1 MALPPFADQH
11 LTLQVRNTAGLLLI
25 AIALQ
30 LPVIVSASLQP
41 GLAVFNLMLHSALIA
56 LAVWLAWRHYPLPLP
71 RLLLCIGYLSFI
83 CCSVFIW
90 RSDVYTQ
97 HFLLVGAMT
106 CGFLFHRS
114 EYRRQRLWTLSYGLA
129 FLAIEAYFVYPL
141 SAPEHWVRLSNA
153 VTLTLTTFAI
163 VFTLGYMN
171 IKRWQ
176 QVRAAYAKTREALA
190 QIVPDEPLPEVLAC
204 QSGDRVRLPCVC
216 VLFADLAGF
225 QKMSVDL
232 DDDTMVSILDA
243 LYQEFDLLAHKA
255 GVTRLKTNGDEYM
268 AAIGLSRRSP
278 ASTELQCQSISHF
291 AQALLTGFQRV
302 AQQFSLP
309 CHIRIGI
316 ACGPVTAGV
325 IGRQRPTLDIW
336 GRTVNF
342 ASELEHAARHDE
354 ILVNTAL
361 RTYLQ
366 TNSGFSLSP
375 AAISTKLGPASAWRL
390 CPVQLGN

>member
-11 LTLQVRNTAGLLLI
+11 LTLQVRNTAALLLI
-25 AIALQ
+25 AIILQ
-30 LPVIVSASLQP
+30 FPIILSASLQP
-41 GLAVFNLMLHSALIA
+41 GIAIINLLIHLALIA
-56 LAVWLAWRHYPLPLP
+56 LVVWLAWRHRILPLP
-71 RLLLCIGYLSFI
+71 RLLLCISYLSFI

-90 RSDVYTQ
+90 RDDVYTQ

-106 CGFLFHRS
+106 CGFLFHRT
-114 EYRRQRLWTLSYGLA
+114 EYRRQRLWTLVYGLA
-129 FLAIEAYFVYPL
+129 FLAIEGNFVYPL
-141 SAPEHWVRLSNA
+141 NSPEQWIRLSNS

-163 VFTLGYMN
+163 VFTLGSMN

-176 QVRAAYAKTREALA
+176 QVRAAYAKTRETMA
-190 QIVPDEPLPEVLAC
+190 QIVPDEPLPAVLAC

-225 QKMSVDL
+225 QKMSIDL

-243 LYQEFDLLAHKA
+243 LYQEFDLLAHNA

-278 ASTELQCQSISHF
+278 ESIELQCKSISHF
-291 AQALLTGFQRV
+291 AQSLLTGFQTV

-342 ASELEHAARHDE
+342 ASELEHAASHDE
-354 ILVNTAL
+354 ILVSSEL
-361 RTYLQ
+361 RRYLLAS
-366 TNSGFSLSP
+366 NGFSLAP
-375 AAISTKLGPASAWRL
+375 AAITTKLGPASAWRL
-390 CPVQLGN
+390 CPVRPAN